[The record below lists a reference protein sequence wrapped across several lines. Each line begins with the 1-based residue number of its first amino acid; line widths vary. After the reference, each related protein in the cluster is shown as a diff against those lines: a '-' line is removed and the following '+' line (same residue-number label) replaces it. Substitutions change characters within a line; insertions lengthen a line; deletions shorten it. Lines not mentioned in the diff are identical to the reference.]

1 MSYLVFALKERK
13 LLSFGLSLTFFSSFG
28 QTFLISLFVPFFLSS
43 FDLSNAAF
51 GSLYSAAT
59 LISAVALPWLGQ
71 WIDRLPLRWYSMA
84 VAAGLALAA
93 FVMSVSWN
101 AGVLFIGLL
110 LLRLAG
116 QGLSGHTAQT
126 TMARYYDSERG
137 KALSIS
143 SLGYPIGEA
152 ALPVLITGLLAVLH
166 WRTTW
171 ALIALVI
178 TGILIPVL
186 YYLAGRK
193 SPSDVTT
200 ESSEAALSG
209 SSIENYRE
217 IISDPRFFYFLP
229 AVLSP
234 PFWIT
239 GLFLYQ
245 VTVAEELGWTAAL
258 IASAFIAFAIT
269 RILFSLVT
277 GPLVD
282 RFSAKKLFPYYL
294 LPMIAGLVTA
304 VISSANW
311 TAFSYMFLFGA
322 TMGAGGTI
330 KSALWAEVYGTKM
343 IGTVR
348 SLFSSLM
355 VLSTAV
361 SPFLTG
367 WALDNHFDIKYI
379 FLSAAAF
386 SFVAMILAFRVFSE
400 KE

>member
-1 MSYLVFALKERK
+1 MSYLVFALRERK

-43 FDLSNAAF
+43 FELSNAAF

-59 LISAVALPWLGQ
+59 LVSAVSLPWLGQ

-126 TMARYYDSERG
+126 TMARYYDKERG

-171 ALIALVI
+171 TLIALVI

-193 SPSDVTT
+193 SPVDAGM
-200 ESSEAALSG
+200 ESSDAALTG

-217 IISDPRFFYFLP
+217 IISDPKFFYFLP

-258 IASAFIAFAIT
+258 IASAFVAFAVT
-269 RILFSLVT
+269 RILFSLIT

-282 RFSAKKLFPYYL
+282 RFTAKKLFPYYL
-294 LPMIAGLVTA
+294 MPMIAGLVTA
-304 VISSANW
+304 VISPASW

-330 KSALWAEVYGTKM
+330 KSALWAEIYGTKM

-355 VLSTAV
+355 VLSTAL
-361 SPFLTG
+361 SPFLIG
-367 WALDNHFDIKYI
+367 WALDNHVDINFI
-379 FLSAAAF
+379 FIAAAIF
-386 SFVAMILAFRVFSE
+386 SFVALILSFRAFSE

>member
-1 MSYLVFALKERK
+1 MSYLVFALRERK

-43 FDLSNAAF
+43 FELSNAAF

-59 LISAVALPWLGQ
+59 LVSAVSLPWLGQ

-126 TMARYYDSERG
+126 TMARYYDKERG

-171 ALIALVI
+171 TLIALVI

-193 SPSDVTT
+193 SPVDAGM
-200 ESSEAALSG
+200 ESSDAALTG

-217 IISDPRFFYFLP
+217 IIRDPKFFYFLP

-258 IASAFIAFAIT
+258 IASAFVAFAVT
-269 RILFSLVT
+269 RILFSLIT

-282 RFSAKKLFPYYL
+282 RFTAKKLFPYYL
-294 LPMIAGLVTA
+294 MPMIAGLVTA
-304 VISSANW
+304 VISPASW

-330 KSALWAEVYGTKM
+330 KSALWAEIYGTKM

-355 VLSTAV
+355 VLSTAL
-361 SPFLTG
+361 SPFLIG
-367 WALDNHFDIKYI
+367 WALDNHVDINFI
-379 FLSAAAF
+379 FIAAAIF
-386 SFVAMILAFRVFSE
+386 SFVALILSFRAFSE